1 MAKGR
6 PPTLRARV
14 RHAIGLI
21 VVVALLLFGV
31 PLAVGVDRLIGST
44 ALAGL
49 QRDATRAVAKVPD
62 NVIETGTGLVA
73 PEGTGSTRIGVY
85 DKSGTLVAGIGPRH
99 SALAAQ
105 VADGREHDGREA
117 GALSVVVPVQSDTA
131 VAGSVRAAL
140 PLSTLWARVYRAW
153 ALLAL
158 LAATVVVIAAA
169 LARGAAR
176 RISEPFEQITTAAQE
191 LGAGR
196 YELGLPHWGIAEAD
210 AAGDALRDSAA
221 AIDDLVRHERDFVR
235 HASHQLRTPLSGV
248 LLYLD
253 QSPADVPAALASA
266 RHLETTIADLL
277 ALRAVSGSGRCS
289 AQQVAAESVQ
299 RWDSAERAVTLR
311 TDGEVGDVSVSTE
324 ALRQVLDVLLDN
336 AFRHGAGDI
345 TVTVEPHG
353 DTVIVEVA
361 DLGRG
366 FPEGKPPG
374 TGLRLATSIV
384 ERAGGSLVVRRW
396 APHPRV
402 AVLLPRAPDPAP
414 AQPTS
419 NR

>member
-6 PPTLRARV
+6 PLTLRARV

-73 PEGTGSTRIGVY
+73 PQGTGSTRIGVY

-248 LLYLD
+248 LLHLD

-311 TDGEVGDVSVSTE
+311 TDSEVGDVSVSTE

-336 AFRHGAGDI
+336 AFRHGAGDV

-384 ERAGGSLVVRRW
+384 ERAGGSLVIRRW